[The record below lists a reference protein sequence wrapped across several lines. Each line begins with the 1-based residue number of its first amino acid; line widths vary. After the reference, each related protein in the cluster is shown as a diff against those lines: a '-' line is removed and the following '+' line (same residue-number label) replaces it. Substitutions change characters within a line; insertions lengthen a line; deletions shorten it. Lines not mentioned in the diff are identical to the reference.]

1 MQYALIVFIIYSTME
16 SKINQLNKTKE
27 KHLSAKQSQDFE
39 VI

>member
-1 MQYALIVFIIYSTME
+1 MQYAPTVSIIYSTME
-16 SKINQLNKTKE
+16 WKTNQQNKTKE